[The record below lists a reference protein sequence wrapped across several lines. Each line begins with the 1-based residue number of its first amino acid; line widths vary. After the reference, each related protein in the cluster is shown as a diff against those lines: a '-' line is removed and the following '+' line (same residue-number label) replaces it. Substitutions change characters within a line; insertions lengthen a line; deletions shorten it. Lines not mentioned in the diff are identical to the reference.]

1 VVLVRTPYGR
11 GRLSAEVFAAPLA
24 RHGLTV
30 LMQSTRGTAGS
41 GGLFRPFTTEREDG
55 LATLAWLRDQPWCD
69 GRVAS
74 AGPSY
79 LGHTQWSVAP
89 FADPPVVAVCAG
101 LKLVFSGIFGKK
113 KPAPVEVEIHIGSGG
128 ANTAVFSGSEIN
140 YSGQEFTGT
149 ELTAIFGGID
159 CDLRGAIIEKDC
171 RIQITSVFGGID
183 LYMPENV
190 NVSTNVTGIFG
201 GADSKVSHKHDGP
214 TVYIEGVCIF
224 GGVDI
229 Q

>member
-1 VVLVRTPYGR
+1 MKKSTSILWGIALIVG
-11 GRLSAEVFAAPLA
+11 GGIFALNALGITSINIFFTGWWTLFIIIPCA
-24 RHGLTV
+24 V
-30 LMQSTRGTAGS
+30 
-41 GGLFRPFTTEREDG
+41 GLFTEKKKFG
-55 LATLAWLRDQPWCD
+55 NLVGIAFGVFLLLCARDILEFDMIWK
-69 GRVAS
+69 
-74 AGPSY
+74 
-79 LGHTQWSVAP
+79 L
-89 FADPPVVAVCAG
+89 FLPVVAVCAG

-140 YSGQEFTGT
+140 YSGQSFTGT